1 MGTLVT
7 SIDQIDLLLEYL
19 QLRVAVILED
29 PSPSKLVI
37 FDNSQA
43 ITPKEEENLGLVNI
57 VKSERVT

>member
-19 QLRVAVILED
+19 QLRVAFILED

-37 FDNSQA
+37 LDNAQA

-57 VKSERVT
+57 IKSERVT

>member
-19 QLRVAVILED
+19 QLRVAFILED

-37 FDNSQA
+37 FDNAQA